1 MNRNRR
7 QSLLKRQQG
16 TVKIFDACYATDEP
30 TYFTGTSLSNNISQ
44 QSLSSQSSSNEE
56 EASLSDVDTSP
67 DVSNGVVPNVI
78 FTPNSSGLRGKVNG
92 KFHIITRIRL
102 RCINFI
108 LEFVETSYFCY
119 YLNVFLYLFQIML
132 LRNMK

>member
-56 EASLSDVDTSP
+56 EVSLSDVDTSP

-78 FTPNSSGLRGKVNG
+78 FTPNSSGVQEKRNG
-92 KFHIITRIRL
+92 KF
-102 RCINFI
+102 
-108 LEFVETSYFCY
+108 
-119 YLNVFLYLFQIML
+119 
-132 LRNMK
+132 